1 MRAVFGSLVN
11 GLAMLCKVG
20 TVLAFAVLLVVV
32 TMQVLGRVPGISS
45 PIWTEEI
52 ARFALLY
59 LVAFSCG
66 LAALNGELVSV
77 DLLTAALPEPVQA
90 VIDKFVDLLVVLFC
104 IAVIPGAYAYV
115 LNSIGERTRSFDAP
129 MMIVYITVLIIPVS
143 LAFFYIARLFGFG
156 RKLHLE
162 ETI

>member
-1 MRAVFGSLVN
+1 MRTLFGSLVN
-11 GLAMLCKVG
+11 SLAMLCKVG

-32 TMQVLGRVPGISS
+32 TMQVLGRIPGVSS

-59 LVAFSCG
+59 LVAMSCG
-66 LAALNGELVSV
+66 LAALNGELVNV
-77 DLLTAALPEPVQA
+77 DLLTAGLPKHVQA
-90 VIDKFVDLLVVLFC
+90 IIEKFVDVLVVVFC

-115 LNSIGERTRSFDAP
+115 LNSIGERARAFDAP

-156 RKLHLE
+156 RTVHFE
-162 ETI
+162 EMI